1 MGDLDSLTVIEL
13 KKLLRE
19 QGLAVSG
26 NKSELILRLSAS
38 EEEFLVLE
46 DEEITSKPIKQI
58 PTQTIV
64 GKPVEKIET
73 YCRSCRSGLRYP
85 SGYSGMLTCPKCK
98 YQFEIKPA
106 FGLSQIY
113 GYSFAILVLTIIVAL
128 IVAFSNDGSEAGE
141 YGSGL
146 AAGAICMGG
155 LTLSGALLVLALM
168 FSLTKKTL

>member
-1 MGDLDSLTVIEL
+1 MSDLDSLTVIEL

-64 GKPVEKIET
+64 GKPVE
-73 YCRSCRSGLRYP
+73 
-85 SGYSGMLTCPKCK
+85 
-98 YQFEIKPA
+98 
-106 FGLSQIY
+106 
-113 GYSFAILVLTIIVAL
+113 
-128 IVAFSNDGSEAGE
+128 
-141 YGSGL
+141 
-146 AAGAICMGG
+146 
-155 LTLSGALLVLALM
+155 
-168 FSLTKKTL
+168 